1 MTVCRPKETSRWLEE
16 LQNIA
21 RKGSE
26 LITVN
31 GWIQDQMTG
40 DSGELCIISAGH
52 EAAREA
58 ETPGLSHVLR
68 EVLAYLGHGENW
80 NDDSWRTKGDVVDYL
95 NLFRVDESLLE
106 EVFGPRWDYV
116 CHLCEMFG
124 RMDEQS
130 IALWLEAKDEFR
142 DWELLQHLDAQ
153 ELPQDQERRARTA
166 VCAAVAEKCI
176 EFDLRPNGPS
186 TGLMTAQIIRP
197 SLSS

>member
-1 MTVCRPKETSRWLEE
+1 MPVDTSHWVNHL
-16 LQNIA
+16 NSIA
-21 RKGSE
+21 HKGSE
-26 LITVN
+26 LISAY
-31 GWIQDQMTG
+31 GWVQDKMTG
-40 DSGELCIISAGH
+40 PHGQLCIVSAGH
-52 EAAREA
+52 RAAK
-58 ETPGLSHVLR
+58 ETGIPGLSHVLR
-68 EVLAYLGHGENW
+68 EALDYLGHGENW
-80 NDDSWRTKGDVVDYL
+80 NDYSWRTKGDVVDYL

-124 RMDEQS
+124 RMGEKEVT
-130 IALWLEAKDEFR
+130 LWLESKDEFR

-153 ELPQDQERRARTA
+153 ELPRGQERRARTA
-166 VCAAVAEKCI
+166 VCAAMSEKCV

>member
-1 MTVCRPKETSRWLEE
+1 MPVETSRWVDTLNSLAHEGG
-16 LQNIA
+16 Q
-21 RKGSE
+21 
-26 LITVN
+26 LISTR

-40 DSGELCIISAGH
+40 SSGELCIISAGH

-80 NDDSWRTKGDVVDYL
+80 NDDSWRTKWDVVDYL
-95 NLFRVDESLLE
+95 SLFRVDESLLE

-124 RMDEQS
+124 RMDEKEVT
-130 IALWLEAKDEFR
+130 LWLEAKDEFR

-153 ELPQDQERRARTA
+153 ELPRDQERRARTA
-166 VCAAVAEKCI
+166 VCAAMTETCI
-176 EFDLRPNGPS
+176 GFNLRPNGPS

-197 SLSS
+197 SLLGGRP